1 MYLPNS
7 DLIMSRLP
15 ASAVVLDIG
24 GWAHPFNRANYVM
37 DSEPYE
43 TRGYYNRTFAKN
55 NPFPPLGGTV
65 EHFTPDTWIRRDIC
79 EKTPYP
85 FPDKSVDLVICS
97 HTLEDI
103 RDPLWVCSEMI
114 RIGKSGY
121 VEVPSR
127 LWESCRGHAPGIAG
141 LSHHRWLI
149 DIGDNGLRFLQKFH
163 MIHNWKYS
171 LPAAALKKMSEA
183 EKVSWLF
190 WQESFEFSEV
200 TLHGAAQEEELARFV
215 NSVRP
220 YPAALLLADTA
231 WQNGRQLSRRAI
243 GKARRTLGLGS

>member
-7 DLIMSRLP
+7 DLIMSQLP

-43 TRGYYNRTFAKN
+43 TRGYYNRTFAKA
-55 NPFPPLGGTV
+55 NPLPPLGGTR
-65 EHFTPDTWIRRDIC
+65 EYFTPETWIKRDIC
-79 EKTPYP
+79 DKTPYP
-85 FPDKSVDLVICS
+85 FADKSIDLVICS

-114 RIGKSGY
+114 RIAKAGY

-127 LWESCRGHAPGIAG
+127 LWESCRGHVPGIAG

-149 DIGDNGLRFLQKFH
+149 EINDNALHFLQKFH
-163 MIHNWKYS
+163 IIHNWRYS
-171 LPAAALKKMSEA
+171 LPAGTLKEMSDQ
-183 EKVSWLF
+183 EKVRWLF

-200 TLHGAAQEEELARFV
+200 TLHGDAQAEELVRFV
-215 NSVRP
+215 DSVRP
-220 YPAALLLADTA
+220 YPPTLLLANTA
-231 WQNGRQLSRRAI
+231 WQNINQLWRRAI
-243 GKARRTLGLGS
+243 GKAR